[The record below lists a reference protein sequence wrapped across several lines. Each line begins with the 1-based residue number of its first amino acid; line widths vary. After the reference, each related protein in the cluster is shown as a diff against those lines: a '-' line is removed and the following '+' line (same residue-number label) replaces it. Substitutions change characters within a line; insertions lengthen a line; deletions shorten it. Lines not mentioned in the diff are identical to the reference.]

1 MAILEE
7 QLAALKQNDVAKEA
21 KTGGPKRTPGSPR
34 KSGVPT
40 YALVVPEENEMLGVV
55 ARQTFQK
62 GQSDGSHFISKIFR
76 TFSGKFPQ
84 MANVW
89 IQHVAMPRGNSH
101 VRFETDVSVEIS
113 YRSAFDCYECSRHL
127 WIQGTKNQNFQ

>member
-55 ARQTFQK
+55 TRQTFQK
-62 GQSDGSHFISKIFR
+62 GQSDGSDFHFQDFPNVFR
-76 TFSGKFPQ
+76 EVSSDDECLDTTCCH
-84 MANVW
+84 A
-89 IQHVAMPRGNSH
+89 PRKQPRE
-101 VRFETDVSVEIS
+101 V
-113 YRSAFDCYECSRHL
+113 
-127 WIQGTKNQNFQ
+127 